1 MKTIVPT
8 ILESSRLRLR
18 PLVAGDADAI
28 EEYVSDPR
36 VAEMTALIPHP
47 YPAGGAAE
55 WIGRAQEAWA
65 AGRVASFAI
74 CLRSAGR
81 LVGVISLATG
91 EVGIGYWIGVPY
103 WGNGYATEAL
113 RRVLAYAF
121 HEVGIERVETYHFAH
136 NPASGRVMQ
145 KAGLKNLGTIPN
157 GARRGEKVFDRVC
170 YGASA
175 VEWTT
180 GSGGTESHE
189 FLSK

>member
-1 MKTIVPT
+1 MKAIVPT
-8 ILESSRLRLR
+8 VLETPRLRLR
-18 PLVAGDADAI
+18 PPLAGDADAI
-28 EEYVSDPR
+28 EAYVGDRR

-47 YPAGGAAE
+47 YPVGGAAE

-65 AGRVASFAI
+65 AGRLASFVI
-74 CLRSAGR
+74 SFRSDGR
-81 LVGVISLATG
+81 LVGVISLGTG
-91 EVGIGYWIGVPY
+91 NVEIGYWIGVPY

-121 HEVGIERVETYHFAH
+121 HEVGIERVSTYHFAH

-145 KAGLKNLGTIPN
+145 KAGLKYLGTIPH

-175 VEWTT
+175 AEWTGDPG
-180 GSGGTESHE
+180 GSESAE
-189 FLSK
+189 SLSK